1 MSTTKTFVP
10 SKVYTF
16 FPDSTLE
23 KGEREIMAA
32 HIAAFLAD
40 KGDNWETVIEWQTF
54 AQFTR
59 TARMPHPVYR
69 DPLLNPAL
77 QQGCQNALWWF
88 AEEGFTEWI
97 VEGLSFRVT
106 DKLVQFYTPY
116 VQS

>member
-1 MSTTKTFVP
+1 MTTQVSFPP
-10 SKVYTF
+10 SKVYPF

-40 KGDNWETVIEWQTF
+40 KGDNWETVIEWQAF

-59 TARMPHPVYR
+59 SAAMPHPVYQ

-88 AEEGFTEWI
+88 AENGYTTWVKEGE
-97 VEGLSFRVT
+97 SFKVNA
-106 DKLVQFYTPY
+106 KLIEFYSKY
-116 VQS
+116 VPS